1 MVKKILFF
9 TMLSANL
16 VAFADEP
23 TDTIKTQE
31 LNEVVVEAQ
40 MQRTTANSTTYYPDR
55 NSKRAAQNAID
66 LLNQMNIPQINVNP
80 VSGSVQTPSGDNVAI
95 FIDMEPATQEEKDAL
110 RPEDVKK
117 VEYLMFPSDPRYN
130 HEKYVINIT
139 LRHYDYGGYA
149 KLSGTGNVL
158 AGSGSGLAYAKMA
171 YKRMTYDISVND
183 KYTDRHNTGD
193 EQIQIFRFPGANG
206 DVNEITRSNL
216 LDYSRFQQN
225 QIGASFRAKYTTEK
239 VILSNSIYFTA
250 QNTPHSDNN
259 GRLLFSSDLFQD
271 GTYSNTLNSTYL
283 YPRWRG
289 NYYFDLGRDFKLN
302 VIPSLFYEHTK
313 YKRLYSSN
321 DANILTDAK
330 ENAITGELQFQ
341 LNKTF
346 NNHHTLDINLL
357 GIYYY
362 DKVEYSGNTSASPVF
377 NQFAYGGFLGY
388 GFNKGN
394 FYGQLVGGF
403 AGESNKISG
412 VRTNS
417 FIPLAELNAQYA
429 FNQKNSLS
437 VSAQYYVNAVSAADK
452 TPDII
457 QENELLYKVGNVHLK
472 NTNWTKA
479 TIDYTWLP
487 NNKFSVSAFSGWS
500 RYFNHPIPVFTPDG
514 PNGMMLRSIEN
525 NGDYQD
531 FYIGGTLSAKLL
543 NRSLVFRVTPRMWF
557 EKITGKYADKAN
569 YLSVQLSATYYLD
582 KFYFSAYYSS
592 ASRSLVQYS
601 LESTSVKP
609 KSHYQFKI
617 GWSNGKWNCNVA
629 AVNIFRRSWINETS
643 CLKSQW
649 VDQYTTE
656 YNASSHQFVSLT
668 ASYTFGFGKKIK
680 RGDEIQTVSGGNS
693 AIMK

>member
-9 TMLSANL
+9 TMLSVNL

-80 VSGSVQTPSGDNVAI
+80 VSGSVQTPSGDDVAI

-259 GRLLFSSDLFQD
+259 GRLLFSSDLSQD

-362 DKVEYSGNTSASPVF
+362 DKVDYSGNTSASPVF

-412 VRTNS
+412 VRTSS
-417 FIPLAELNAQYA
+417 FIPLAELNVQYA

-500 RYFNHPIPVFTPDG
+500 RYFNHPIPVFTPDE

-543 NRSLVFRVTPRMWF
+543 NRSLVFRITPRMWF
-557 EKITGKYADKAN
+557 EKMTGKYADNAN
-569 YLSVQLSATYYLD
+569 YLSVQLSATYYL
-582 KFYFSAYYSS
+582 KNLYFSAYYSTGN
-592 ASRSLVQYS
+592 RGLLQYS
-601 LESTSVKP
+601 LESTSI
-609 KSHYQFKI
+609 KSKSNYQFKI
-617 GWSNGKWNCNVA
+617 GWSNGKWNCSVA

-649 VDQYTTE
+649 FDQYTTE
-656 YNASSHQFVSLT
+656 YNANSHQFVSLT

>member
-9 TMLSANL
+9 TMLSVNL
-16 VAFADEP
+16 VVFADEP

-80 VSGSVQTPSGDNVAI
+80 VSGSVQTPSGDDVAI

-139 LRHYDYGGYA
+139 LRRYDYGGYA

-362 DKVEYSGNTSASPVF
+362 DKVDYSGNTSASPVF

-412 VRTNS
+412 VRTSS
-417 FIPLAELNAQYA
+417 FIPLAELNVQYA

-543 NRSLVFRVTPRMWF
+543 NRSLVFRITPRMWF
-557 EKITGKYADKAN
+557 EKMTGKYADNAN
-569 YLSVQLSATYYLD
+569 YLSVQLSATYYL
-582 KFYFSAYYSS
+582 KNLYFSAYYSTGN
-592 ASRSLVQYS
+592 RGLLQYS
-601 LESTSVKP
+601 LESTSIKS

-617 GWSNGKWNCNVA
+617 GWSNGKWNCSVA

-649 VDQYTTE
+649 FDQYTTE
-656 YNASSHQFVSLT
+656 YNAGSHQFVSLT

>member
-1 MVKKILFF
+1 MVNKILFF
-9 TMLSANL
+9 TMLSVNL

-80 VSGSVQTPSGDNVAI
+80 VSGSIQTPSGDDVAI

-158 AGSGSGLAYAKMA
+158 AGSGSGLSYAKMA

-362 DKVEYSGNTSASPVF
+362 DKVDYSGNTSASPVF

-412 VRTNS
+412 VRTSS
-417 FIPLAELNAQYA
+417 FIPLAELNVQYA

-543 NRSLVFRVTPRMWF
+543 NRSLVFRITPRMWF
-557 EKITGKYADKAN
+557 EKMTGKYADNAN
-569 YLSVQLSATYYLD
+569 YLSVQLSATYYL
-582 KFYFSAYYSS
+582 KNLYFSAYYSTGN
-592 ASRSLVQYS
+592 RGLLQYS
-601 LESTSVKP
+601 LESTSI
-609 KSHYQFKI
+609 KSKSNYQFKI
-617 GWSNGKWNCNVA
+617 GWSNGKWNCSVA

-649 VDQYTTE
+649 FDQYTTE